1 MRILEETSKVKSTR
15 SFAKITILSRKATV
29 ACKNKKKLPC
39 FTGNF
44 IIRHSKFSYNVK

>member
-29 ACKNKKKLPC
+29 ACKNKKKITMLY
-39 FTGNF
+39 
-44 IIRHSKFSYNVK
+44 RKFYNTAQ